1 VDELFHAR
9 YPGIQALLFGDQLAA
24 QRRADIVEYALGLG
38 MFFFSLSKNTSHIT
52 QTLDEAPFGTM
63 QAEKA
68 RRNEEALMDGVLTN
82 TNTRDAL
89 QLAAYAAERRAFTG
103 SIIHGA
109 VRAGLTAFRPGAD
122 EGERP
127 SQPRPRPHWRDV
139 RRGCPSRC
147 IGGHHGGSTAC
158 Q

>member
-1 VDELFHAR
+1 VEEVFHAR

-38 MFFFSLSKNTSHIT
+38 MLFFSLSKNTSHIT
-52 QTLDEAPFGTM
+52 QPLDEAPFGTM
-63 QAEKA
+63 QADKA
-68 RRNEEALMDGVLTN
+68 RRNEEALMDGVRTN
-82 TNTRDAL
+82 TNTRDVLL
-89 QLAAYAAERRAFTG
+89 QAAYTAERRAFTG

-109 VRAGLTAFRPGAD
+109 FRAGLTAIRPEAD

-147 IGGHHGGSTAC
+147 LRGHHGGSTEC